1 MRSKFGYYRP
11 ESLEEALG
19 LLEEGGGDTSVVAGG
34 TDFSIAVRAGE
45 VSSSRA
51 LDISRLA
58 EIRGIRFED
67 GALRIGAATT
77 FTEIVRSETVR
88 RYCPVLARACECVGS
103 VQIRNVGTIGGNVA
117 NGSPAADSVP
127 PLIVHEAKAVVRS
140 AGGERI
146 LPVEKLIV
154 APYATALEPDELIA
168 EFVLEPL
175 EFTCSWT
182 FQRVARRRA
191 LAIAR
196 MNLATSATIDKDRV
210 ITEMRLSVGSVTPS
224 PCRMKLVEDLC
235 VGKRPSL
242 SLAREAAE
250 AVSAEMIRQSGVRAS
265 TEYKKPAV
273 EGLVIKGFADLF
285 GFDVS

>member
-11 ESLEEALG
+11 ESLEEALR
-19 LLEEGGGDTSVVAGG
+19 LLEEGRGYTSVVAGG

-58 EIRGIRFED
+58 EMRGVRFDD

-77 FTEIVRSETVR
+77 FTEIVRSDAVR
-88 RYCPVLARACECVGS
+88 RYCPVLASACECVGS

-117 NGSPAADSVP
+117 NASPAADGVP
-127 PLIVHEAKAVVRS
+127 PLIVHQAKAVVRS
-140 AGGERI
+140 TGGERI

-154 APYATALEPDELIA
+154 APYATVLEDHELIV
-168 EFVLEPL
+168 EFILDPMDEDSVW
-175 EFTCSWT
+175 TCR
-182 FQRVARRRA
+182 RVARRRA

-196 MNLATSATIDKDRV
+196 MNLAAIAIIDGDRV
-210 ITEMRLSVGSVTPS
+210 ITEMRLSVGSVTPA
-224 PCRMKLVEDLC
+224 PCRMKAAENIC
-235 VGKRPSL
+235 VGKPPSL

-273 EGLVIKGFADLF
+273 EGLVIKGLADLF